1 MNTTEST
8 EKRRTSIRRSRS
20 EKRSVDATDRRAIVV
35 LSFVLL
41 VVSLGYGIVIPVFPF
56 VIEAFGGSGRD
67 MGILVAL
74 AALTELI
81 FAPVWGG
88 LSDRVGRKRVL
99 TVGVLGYGVSLLLM
113 GFASRMWMLIAAR
126 ALSGVLTAATMPT
139 AMAYVSDRTAEADRG
154 GGIGVLS
161 SAAGLGIILGPGIGG
176 WLGGGS
182 LSLPFYVG
190 AALAAVSLVLV
201 WALLPEASGSAQRQ
215 GRQPAAPAETD
226 RQVADA
232 SANGYLRRLR
242 QAVGGAAALPLLV
255 LLLASLGLANFEAVY
270 GLYAAQRFGYGPGRV
285 GTILVVIGVV
295 TTLGKGLLTGPLTKR
310 WGDWAVAKASMA
322 TGAVG
327 YLILLAA
334 YNYPTVL
341 VATGLFILSK
351 TVLRP
356 ALFALLSK
364 RGGDLRGSMM
374 GVSNTA
380 VSLARVVGPL
390 WAGFAFDLNL
400 SYPYLSGAAVL
411 LIGFVVSLV
420 VPDRYA
426 GDSQA
431 GSSVHPIGSSGTEL
445 GDHSV
450 DQSW

>member
-1 MNTTEST
+1 M
-8 EKRRTSIRRSRS
+8 
-20 EKRSVDATDRRAIVV
+20 V

-67 MGILVAL
+67 MGVLVAL

-81 FAPVWGG
+81 FAPIWGG
-88 LSDRVGRKRVL
+88 VSDRVGRKRVL
-99 TVGVLGYGVSLLLM
+99 LVGVLGYGVSLLLM
-113 GFASRMWMLIAAR
+113 GLASRMWMLILAR

-139 AMAYVSDRTAEADRG
+139 AMAYISDRTAEADRG

-190 AALAAVSLVLV
+190 AALAVVSLVLV
-201 WALLPEASGSAQRQ
+201 WVLLPEASGSDLRQ
-215 GRQPAAPAETD
+215 GRQSVGATDTDDQPADVPAG
-226 RQVADA
+226 
-232 SANGYLRRLR
+232 SHLRRLR
-242 QAVGGAAALPLLV
+242 QALGGPAGLPLLI
-255 LLLASLGLANFEAVY
+255 LLLASLGLANFEAVF
-270 GLYAAQRFGYGPGRV
+270 GLYAARKFGYGPQRV
-285 GTILVVIGVV
+285 GSILVVIGVV

-364 RGGDLRGSMM
+364 RGGDLRGTMM

-390 WAGFAFDLNL
+390 WAGFVFDLNL

-411 LIGFVVSLV
+411 LVGFIVSLV
-420 VPDRYA
+420 IPDRYA
-426 GDSQA
+426 GAARHGDSRQPD
-431 GSSVHPIGSSGTEL
+431 GIERV
-445 GDHSV
+445 
-450 DQSW
+450 